1 MVQIIQFHPKP
12 SLMTWRVAVLTHLY
26 PCTKPTPSHVMQWSI
41 RPELVGVQIWWKYDH
56 LPAPRSN
63 TFPLAIRTL
72 GWCFFVGHVFLNRKL
87 GKILT
92 PFGCR
97 TAFCIWVQVHL
108 PLIQN
113 WPNNSSWKYRGLTP
127 LVSTS
132 VLQAS
137 YKWSQRARWLCRLW
151 FHSYFVY
158 FPPPSLGKND
168 PIWRAYFFRWLETPT
183 SRMLQAF
190 WQIEFSMYTP
200 SFWLG
205 IEFLQGGP
213 RIQCYKWGVYNSLNF
228 LIHGFAWG

>member
-1 MVQIIQFHPKP
+1 MQSSQEFSKFQWFKSSSFTP
-12 SLMTWRVAVLTHLY
+12 SLPWWLDGWQFWLICIHVPNLPLVM
-26 PCTKPTPSHVMQWSI
+26 HVMQWSI

-97 TAFCIWVQVHL
+97 TAFCIWVQVHF

-151 FHSYFVY
+151 FHSYFLY
-158 FPPPSLGKND
+158 FHADPWGKWSNLTS
-168 PIWRAYFFRWLETPT
+168 IFF
-183 SRMLQAF
+183 Q
-190 WQIEFSMYTP
+190 
-200 SFWLG
+200 
-205 IEFLQGGP
+205 
-213 RIQCYKWGVYNSLNF
+213 V
-228 LIHGFAWG
+228 AWNPN